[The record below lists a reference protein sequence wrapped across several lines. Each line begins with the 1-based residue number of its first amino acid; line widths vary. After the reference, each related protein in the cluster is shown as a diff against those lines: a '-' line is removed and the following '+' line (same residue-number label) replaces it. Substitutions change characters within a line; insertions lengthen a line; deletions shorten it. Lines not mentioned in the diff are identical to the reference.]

1 MSEETQQDGS
11 LYVDGVFVAMATLGK
26 EIAALQNEVHR
37 LTDACALAD
46 RMWRQQNLFAQGNI
60 EKYAALQQQYEKVCA
75 ELDEMQLRLQMM
87 VGETNV
93 SHAWNTAQGMLN
105 RAGVMQLWRSGVPGD
120 SNEMWFVT
128 STLTRKVGTG
138 ATLLA
143 AIADLD
149 DWTPEV
155 PE

>member
-1 MSEETQQDGS
+1 MNEETQQDGS
-11 LYVDGVFVAMATLGK
+11 QYVDGVFVAMATLGK
-26 EIAALQNEVHR
+26 EIAALQNEVQR

-75 ELDEMQLRLQMM
+75 ELDEMQLRLQMV

-93 SHAWNTAQGMLN
+93 SHAWNTAQGMLD
-105 RAGVMQLWRSGVPGD
+105 RAGITQLWRRGD
-120 SNEMWFVT
+120 NLERWFVT

-149 DWTPEV
+149 DGTPEL
-155 PE
+155 PA